1 MKITFEHYDTK
12 ITWENKRD
20 DLNSTEVLNAFKGV
34 LVAATY
40 LEEGII
46 TSMEEIV
53 EEYKSLHKN
62 DDSDYK

>member
-12 ITWENKRD
+12 ITWENKHD

-46 TSMEEIV
+46 TSMEELV
-53 EEYKSLHKN
+53 EEYKDLHEN